1 MLALRPLATQRCYRA
16 EKSAADIAAGCD
28 TEQAGNPS
36 RASPLTTLAH
46 VGEPGE
52 VEGREEVCVS

>member
-1 MLALRPLATQRCYRA
+1 VA
-16 EKSAADIAAGCD
+16 EVHAGFKTTGHTAADIAAGCD
-28 TEQAGNPS
+28 PEQAGNPS
-36 RASPLTTLAH
+36 HASPLTTLAH